1 MPRKP
6 DDRVDQA
13 RSMYLQG
20 MKLVEI
26 ASQLSLPEGTVRRW
40 KCTYKWDA
48 PDNERSLKNNERSD
62 KKRRNMAVARTQIV
76 TTMQRDLL
84 ETKMQR
90 STDSFPNGCQKKQLQ
105 SSVRCRMIR
114 WSCFGT
120 IFNYSLLPLSEHKN

>member
-20 MKLVEI
+20 VKLVEI

-62 KKRRNMAVARTQIV
+62 KKKEEIWPWQEP
-76 TTMQRDLL
+76 Q
-84 ETKMQR
+84 
-90 STDSFPNGCQKKQLQ
+90 
-105 SSVRCRMIR
+105 
-114 WSCFGT
+114 
-120 IFNYSLLPLSEHKN
+120 